1 MLASLPNIS
10 SSEIELNRY
19 SIFLILIKCYA
30 VFMFD
35 LLFGDDVVHSLFFFR
50 YKREIIS
57 FTTVDSYYL

>member
-35 LLFGDDVVHSLFFFR
+35 LLFGDDVVHSLFFFLDTNA
-50 YKREIIS
+50 K
-57 FTTVDSYYL
+57 